1 MPRHISNRRTA
12 RAEAPPVPE
21 WPAPRRSP
29 RRSAASKPEYRVNT
43 LFNFR
48 RYTRAARKQADVASP
63 APFNDIGAAG
73 QNEGDLE
80 AGVIDAAPPA
90 DVAAAAPDAGAPAE
104 PKKLDSVNCTCGTPE
119 SEKLYIFSSCGH
131 TACQACLDQRG
142 TCCGRLQNVQVYYQA
157 GVTDCPVCWE
167 NPRGEWCI
175 LVCVLFQDYRR
186 RQTRPKLPLL

>member
-12 RAEAPPVPE
+12 RAGAPPVPE

-29 RRSAASKPEYRVNT
+29 RRSAATKPEYRVNT

-48 RYTRAARKQADVASP
+48 RYTRAARKQADVARP
-63 APFNDIGAAG
+63 APVNDIGAAG

-80 AGVIDAAPPA
+80 GGVIDAASPA

-131 TACQACLDQRG
+131 
-142 TCCGRLQNVQVYYQA
+142 NVQVYYQA

-167 NPRGEWCI
+167 DPRGEWCI
-175 LVCVLFQDYRR
+175 LVCGLSPPTNAAEAALAVDSPF
-186 RQTRPKLPLL
+186 KLDI